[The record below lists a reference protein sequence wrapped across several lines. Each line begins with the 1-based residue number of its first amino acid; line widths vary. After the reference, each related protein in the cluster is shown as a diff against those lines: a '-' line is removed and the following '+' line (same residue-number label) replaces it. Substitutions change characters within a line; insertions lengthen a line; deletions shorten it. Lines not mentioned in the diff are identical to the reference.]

1 MDCVHVIPDFLSFEV
16 INKIRPLLTR
26 ASEIFIEQNQNLGNR
41 VLGLP
46 QGMENK
52 ELYEILTRETSQDKF
67 IISKYSDNKNFVT
80 EPERQLVFAWLSGS
94 LSPPHVDSML
104 FPYKSRPLKFA
115 SICYLNEDFDGGELV
130 LENIGLTIKPRAGMF
145 VFYPVSE
152 KYRHRVNKITN
163 GVRYSLSKFW
173 VLKDE

>member
-1 MDCVHVIPDFLSFEV
+1 VDCVHVIPDFLCVDV

-26 ASEIFIEQNQNLGNR
+26 ASEVFIEQNSNLGNR
-41 VLGLP
+41 VIGLP
-46 QGMENK
+46 QDIENR
-52 ELYEILTRETSQDKF
+52 ELYEILANETSQDKF
-67 IISKYSDNKNFVT
+67 AISKYSDNKNYVA
-80 EPERQLVFAWLSGS
+80 EPERQLVFAWLKGS
-94 LSPPHVDSML
+94 LSPSHVDSML

-115 SICYLNEDFDGGELV
+115 SVCYLNDDFDGGELV

-145 VFYPVSE
+145 VVYPVSE
-152 KYRHRVNKITN
+152 KYRHRVNNITN